1 MAIKNGVDSELI
13 INEEEAKN
21 FQLIFNPYLDGKS
34 LLGMLKKPKKLG
46 IKT

>member
-21 FQLIFNPYLDGKS
+21 FQLIFNPDLDGKS
-34 LLGMLKKPKKLG
+34 LLVIIKKPKKQG
-46 IKT
+46 I